1 MSDLSALHAPF
12 VLVTGGKGGVG
23 KTTLAASLAVRLRA
37 RGLRTLLCDLD
48 LGLADLH
55 VLLGLEPRYTIEH
68 ALAGECTLADCV
80 VSGPGGI
87 DVLVGSNGSA
97 ALARLASDTRA
108 YLLDGLAG
116 LSTGYD
122 VVVGDSAAG
131 IGPDVLAFGALARM
145 VLVVTTPDPSA
156 AADAYGLVKARVA
169 ERTARG
175 LDLPTPEL
183 VLNQVSGAREAELA
197 AARLAQ
203 VCQRF
208 LLRSPRLAG
217 WVPRTP
223 RIQEAARRRVP
234 FVEVHGSAGAGS
246 GEREC
251 LERLAQ
257 RVVLGL
263 GMESASSAVG
273 RNRAQDW
280 SCS

>member
-1 MSDLSALHAPF
+1 MSAQPTFHAPL

-23 KTTLAASLAVRLRA
+23 KTTLAASLAVQLRA
-37 RGLRTLLCDLD
+37 QGLRTLLCDLD
-48 LGLADLH
+48 LGLANLH
-55 VLLGLEPRYTIEH
+55 VLLGIEPLHTIEQ
-68 ALAGECTLADCV
+68 ALAQECALADCI

-97 ALARLASDTRA
+97 AMAQLSPDLRARL
-108 YLLDGLAG
+108 LEQLACV
-116 LSTGYD
+116 STGYD
-122 VVVGDSAAG
+122 VVVGDGAAG

-156 AADAYGLVKARVA
+156 AADAYGLVKALVA
-169 ERTARG
+169 DSGARG

-183 VLNQVSGAREAELA
+183 VLNQVSGAREAELS

-208 LLRSPRLAG
+208 LTRSPRLAG
-217 WVPRTP
+217 WVPRAP
-223 RIQEAARRRVP
+223 RIAEAARRRVP
-234 FVEVHGSAGAGS
+234 FALAGGPAGSGS

-251 LERLAQ
+251 LQRLAR

-263 GMESASSAVG
+263 GMESVSSVAVG
-273 RNRAQDW
+273 NRAQDW

>member
-1 MSDLSALHAPF
+1 MSVQSGFHAPF

-23 KTTLAASLAVRLRA
+23 KTTLAASLAVQLRA
-37 RGLRTLLCDLD
+37 QGLRTLLCDLD

-55 VLLGLEPRYTIEH
+55 VLLGLEPRHTIEQ

-80 VSGPGGI
+80 VPGPGGI

-97 ALARLASDTRA
+97 AMAQLRSETRA
-108 YLLDGLAG
+108 RLLDGLAV

-156 AADAYGLVKARVA
+156 AADAYGLVKALA
-169 ERTARG
+169 SESAARG

-183 VLNQVSGAREAELA
+183 VINQVSGAREAELS
-197 AARLAQ
+197 AARLAE

-208 LLRSPRLAG
+208 LSRSPRLAG
-217 WVPRTP
+217 WVPRAP
-223 RIQEAARRRVP
+223 RIADAARRRVP
-234 FVEVHGSAGAGS
+234 FALPGGLAGAGS

-251 LERLAQ
+251 LERLAR

-263 GMESASSAVG
+263 GMESASSAPG

>member
-1 MSDLSALHAPF
+1 MSVQSAFHAPF

-23 KTTLAASLAVRLRA
+23 KTTLAASLAVQLRA
-37 RGLRTLLCDLD
+37 QGLRTLLCDLD

-55 VLLGLEPRYTIEH
+55 VLLGLEPRHTIEQ

-97 ALARLASDTRA
+97 AMAQLRSETRA
-108 YLLDGLAG
+108 RLLDGLAE

-156 AADAYGLVKARVA
+156 AADAYGLVKALA
-169 ERTARG
+169 SESTARG

-183 VLNQVSGAREAELA
+183 VLNQVSGAREAELS
-197 AARLAQ
+197 AARLAE

-208 LLRSPRLAG
+208 LSRSPRLAG
-217 WVPRTP
+217 WVPRAP
-223 RIQEAARRRVP
+223 RIADAARRRVP
-234 FVEVHGSAGAGS
+234 FALPGGPTGAGS

-251 LERLAQ
+251 LERLAR

-263 GMESASSAVG
+263 GMESASSAPG